1 MIITNINLTDKEL
14 FGNDAGEDEKIEVL
28 NSYYIERDDLKD
40 FNDPNVPLSV
50 VSARK
55 GMGKSS
61 LLSRLDYLLRTSP
74 DYGSPIVV
82 RVTGNTLLGLGE
94 FKDKDQAYLENYWKQ
109 IICKKVIIE
118 IGATIGFAA
127 SSDAM
132 SMVEI
137 AELEGMKS
145 KNFVGGLLSR
155 MKGKLGS
162 SGIEVGS
169 FAPTNLQELLS
180 NYQNE
185 KSDSTVWLLVDD
197 IDAKYVDSPEYQTR
211 IASFFSAIRSLA
223 YGMKN
228 LSIRATVRTDV
239 WANLRHF
246 EDLDKW
252 DQYIVEIIWT
262 KRELR
267 DMLATRILA
276 YLQRTHPETP
286 ESRLKASRD
295 YTRLFG
301 MAFKTEIRWG
311 DTDDASIFDAIYSFS
326 NKRPRWM
333 GQLCRMSALQS
344 KKHTYAK
351 RITIDHIREIL
362 EQYGLK
368 RKNDLIKEHSHQFKE
383 LDALID
389 SFRAR
394 GKQYKYRELDSL
406 FSENLIRGRGVS
418 EMPVIDGR
426 KYAGTE
432 DLGAFAYKIG
442 LISEMSADGR
452 TYTHYGED
460 PDLYRS
466 LKNRRNEITWSVHPA
481 YRAFL
486 NIQ

>member
-1 MIITNINLTDKEL
+1 MIITNINLSDKDL
-14 FGNDAGEDEKIEVL
+14 FGNEAGEDEEIEIL
-28 NSYYIERDDLKD
+28 NSYYIEHEDLKD
-40 FNDPNVPLSV
+40 FNDIDVRLSV

-61 LLSRLDYLLRTSP
+61 LLSRLDYLLRTS
-74 DYGSPIVV
+74 DQYKDPIVV
-82 RVTGNTLLGLGE
+82 RVTGNTLLGMGD

-109 IICKKVIIE
+109 IICKKIIIE
-118 IGATIGFAA
+118 IGAAIGFAFT
-127 SSDAM
+127 SDEM

-155 MKGKLGS
+155 LKWKAGHS
-162 SGIEVGS
+162 SLDVTAS
-169 FAPTNLQELLS
+169 LPNNLQDLLS
-180 NYQNE
+180 SYQE
-185 KSDSTVWLLVDD
+185 KKKDSVIWLLVDD

-223 YGMKN
+223 FDMKN
-228 LSIRATVRTDV
+228 LNVRATVRTDV

-252 DQYIVEIIWT
+252 DQYIVEINWT

-276 YLQRTHPETP
+276 YLQRKHPETP
-286 ESRLKASRD
+286 ESRLKVTRD
-295 YTRLFG
+295 YTRIFA
-301 MAFKTEIRWG
+301 MAFSTKIRWG
-311 DTDDASIFDAIYSFS
+311 DSDDASIFDAIYSFS

-333 GQLCRMSALQS
+333 GQLSRMAAEQC
-344 KKHTYAK
+344 KKHVYAK
-351 RITIDHIREIL
+351 RISLDHIREIL
-362 EQYGLK
+362 EKYGLR

-389 SFRAR
+389 SFRANS
-394 GKQYKYRELDSL
+394 KQYKYGELHTL
-406 FSENLIRGRGVS
+406 FSDNFIRERQSS
-418 EMPVIDGR
+418 EIPVIDGR
-426 KYAGTE
+426 KYINTE

-442 LISEMSADGR
+442 LISQMSDDGR
-452 TYTHYGED
+452 TYVHFGDD
-460 PDLYRS
+460 PDLFRS
-466 LKNRRNEITWSVHPA
+466 LKNRSGDIIWSVHPA

-486 NIQ
+486 KIQ